1 MHTNVILPILLLL
14 GLYAA
19 QAQGELS
26 GLLGALKYLGLNI
39 HSNGSGSVPVGNA
52 SIGQCHYSFQSYAL
66 MQERHICVPDDEYI
80 IHLAEQPQP
89 RKPPILIK
97 CLQPDPLPETGNL
110 SAPMPKLLI
119 MQSAKEIV
127 NLLKPIGNATKRH
140 EPGSCVLVHFCTNT
154 SLECARVATL
164 VNLLPH
170 LLPTLPVAYID
181 AYEFTRFN
189 AEFGIVALPTLMIFH
204 QGRPLIKYDPPSHD
218 KVSVRGFIK
227 RHTNIRTVDPKSLHP
242 FIHTMIQWGPL
253 SSVPTKKTDFYLI
266 LAWAFILLCLGNY
279 VRRTLFWKQLV
290 EMVQRNWRESEETQM
305 EMID

>member
-1 MHTNVILPILLLL
+1 MCATEAH
-14 GLYAA
+14 
-19 QAQGELS
+19 GELS
-26 GLLGALKYLGLNI
+26 GLLGALQYLGLNFQ
-39 HSNGSGSVPVGNA
+39 SNRSGSVPLGNV
-52 SIGQCHYSFQSYAL
+52 SNGHCPYSFESYAL
-66 MQERHICVPDDEYI
+66 MQERRICVPDDEHI
-80 IHLAEQPQP
+80 MHLTEQPQP

-97 CLQPDPLPETGNL
+97 CLQPDPVQETGNG
-110 SAPMPKLLI
+110 SIVTPKLLV
-119 MQSAKEIV
+119 MQSAKEII

-140 EPGSCVLVHFCTNT
+140 EPGSCVLVHFCTVT
-154 SLECARVATL
+154 SLECARVANI

-204 QGRPLIKYDPPSHD
+204 QGRPLIKYESPNTD
-218 KVSVRGFIK
+218 KVSIRGFVT
-227 RHTNIRTVDPKSLHP
+227 RHTNIKKTVDPNSLDP
-242 FIHTMIQWGPL
+242 MIRKTMQWGPL
-253 SSVPTKKTDFYLI
+253 PLVPTQKTDFYLI
-266 LAWAFILLCLGNY
+266 LAWAFILLCLANY